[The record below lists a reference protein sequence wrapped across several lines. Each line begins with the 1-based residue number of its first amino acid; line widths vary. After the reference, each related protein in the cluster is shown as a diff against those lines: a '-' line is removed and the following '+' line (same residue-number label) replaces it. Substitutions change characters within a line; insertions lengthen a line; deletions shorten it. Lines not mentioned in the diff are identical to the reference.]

1 MSVELNTVTEERS
14 KLIENMEEKMGRWTG
29 KGKLYE
35 QMHRFKEYL
44 AEQNDKLANF
54 TILKLDPQNKTMS
67 TATNHSDN

>member
-1 MSVELNTVTEERS
+1 VELNTETEERS

-35 QMHRFKEYL
+35 QMQGFKEYL

-54 TILKLDPQNKTMS
+54 AILKLDTQNKTMS

>member
-1 MSVELNTVTEERS
+1 MELNTETEERS